1 MNVFCY
7 QLNQVVKQVDV
18 VYIVHY
24 FVMFIT
30 INVLTFKYVPLVIF
44 DWWAYSLICNILW
57 LTLCVNVMPLLLFLA
72 VVFFSKMLSLNL
84 SSQTLVWMCGKACC
98 LCQPSTMT
106 TFAKHAYRCS
116 APAVW
121 KSLPKTVVD
130 IDSDTVFKSRL
141 KTFLFSWALSLP
153 FFQ

>member
-44 DWWAYSLICNILW
+44 DW
-57 LTLCVNVMPLLLFLA
+57 
-72 VVFFSKMLSLNL
+72 
-84 SSQTLVWMCGKACC
+84 
-98 LCQPSTMT
+98 
-106 TFAKHAYRCS
+106 
-116 APAVW
+116 
-121 KSLPKTVVD
+121 
-130 IDSDTVFKSRL
+130 
-141 KTFLFSWALSLP
+141 
-153 FFQ
+153 